1 MAIVAVGWQDG
12 DADEK
17 EEVKLLVQI
26 WWNMKYA
33 VATFMAIVAVRW
45 QDEDDD
51 EKEESFSDVK
61 MHKNEIFGL
70 MKILP
75 KN

>member
-1 MAIVAVGWQDG
+1 MKYAVATFMAIVAVGWQDG

-17 EEVKLLVQI
+17 EE
-26 WWNMKYA
+26 
-33 VATFMAIVAVRW
+33 
-45 QDEDDD
+45 
-51 EKEESFSDVK
+51 SFSDVE

-75 KN
+75 QN